1 MNPFGKTSKLE
12 FSAENKGNLT
22 RLRDVCYTAP
32 YKIMFPFSQKNGW
45 LNVMVLNAS
54 AGIMAGDTQKISVC
68 AGSGSKL
75 CVSSQS
81 YEKVHRME
89 DGFAR
94 RNTEISVEDS
104 ASCVYRPLPVIP
116 FAGSEFESHTTIR
129 LKDESSKLI
138 YSEIISCGRAARG
151 EKFQYRR
158 YDSYLTVVS
167 DGRLLYRDCTC
178 LRPKEMK
185 LSGPGFYGEYTHLA
199 TVLFFHTG
207 MTKDKI
213 QSIAQK
219 LNSESEIEAGI
230 SEFNRGNAILK
241 ILGKRAQTLERLLS
255 RLIKEES
262 LCTWKVH

>member
-1 MNPFGKTSKLE
+1 MNAFGKTSKLA
-12 FSAENKGNLT
+12 FSTKNKGDLT

-32 YKIMFPFSQKNGW
+32 YKIMFPFPQKNGW

-54 AGIMAGDTQKISVC
+54 AGIMSGDTQKISVC

-94 RNTEISVEDS
+94 RYTEIFVEDS
-104 ASCVYRPLPVIP
+104 ASCIYRPLPVIP

-129 LKDESSKLI
+129 LKDKSSKLV
-138 YSEIISCGRAARG
+138 YSEIISCGRTAMG

-158 YDSYLTVVS
+158 YDSRLTVIS
-167 DGRLLYRDCTC
+167 DERLIYRDCTC
-178 LRPKEMK
+178 LRPKETD
-185 LSGPGFYGEYTHLA
+185 LSGFGFYGEYTHLA

-207 MTKDKI
+207 MTNDKI
-213 QSIAQK
+213 QNIAQK
-219 LNSESEIEAGI
+219 LKNEPEIEAGI
-230 SEFNRGNAILK
+230 SELKEGNIILR
-241 ILGKRAQTLERLLS
+241 ILGKRAQTLEKLLS
-255 RLIKEES
+255 HLIKEE
-262 LCTWKVH
+262 